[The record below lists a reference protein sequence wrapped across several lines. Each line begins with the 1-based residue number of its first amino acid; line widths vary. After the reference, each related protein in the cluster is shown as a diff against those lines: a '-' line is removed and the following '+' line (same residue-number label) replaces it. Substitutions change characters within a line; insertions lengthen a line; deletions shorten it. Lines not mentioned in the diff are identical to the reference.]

1 MKLLK
6 LVKKHKI
13 ISIYIILFTIF
24 ILCMIVLAT
33 LTAITHEKDKKYRTF
48 FERDNTTIV
57 CNKGEKIG
65 KMKIRYKTK
74 DNKNLQKYTIKLYC
88 TNNPIVE
95 GSYPDKLYS
104 IALGGFFN
112 KFEKKWIYI
121 VLI

>member
-1 MKLLK
+1 MKVLK
-6 LVKKHKI
+6 LVRKHLFKI
-13 ISIYIILFTIF
+13 ILTIIGIILL
-24 ILCMIVLAT
+24 ILTVF
-33 LTAITHEKDKKYRTF
+33 AINGSIRADKDKKYRTF
-48 FERDNTTIV
+48 LDRDNTTIV

-104 IALGGFFN
+104 IALGGFFD